1 MSKEALL
8 QSQSYPGMCVT
19 VFISIVDFQVDG
31 FVAMVHSMNR
41 RAVSSLDAYLWGH
54 MKDLMSR

>member
-1 MSKEALL
+1 MSKEAHL

-54 MKDLMSR
+54 MSR